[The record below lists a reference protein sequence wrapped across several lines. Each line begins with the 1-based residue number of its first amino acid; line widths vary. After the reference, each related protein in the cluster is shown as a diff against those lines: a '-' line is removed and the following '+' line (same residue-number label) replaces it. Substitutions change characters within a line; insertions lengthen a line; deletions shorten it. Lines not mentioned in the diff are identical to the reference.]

1 MGSIVIFS
9 KKLVK
14 GGAEKQALTLA
25 RLLAEKKQ
33 DVVIVIWKKNKV
45 DPRHLDFIS
54 DNALKYYGLEGNIL
68 QKSFRFKQILKKE
81 KVSII
86 LAYLTLANFI
96 SGLTRL
102 FNKNII
108 AIGGIRTEKLPFVKL
123 AFEKFV
129 HNHLNNATIF
139 NNYSARDKFEA
150 KGFIPGKIIVIHN
163 AITIPEYIER
173 NRNSD
178 EINIITVARY
188 VEAKDF
194 KTSLLAFAKLV
205 ENSADQKLKFLIVG
219 YGPLESSIRS
229 LIRTYNLSDKVML
242 IINPPNVGDYYQAA
256 DIYLS
261 TSLYEGLSNSL
272 MEAMVAG
279 LPVIAT
285 DVGDNRYL
293 IKDGFNGF
301 LVGLRNVDEI
311 VEKLGLLVKSEV
323 RRNEF
328 GINSRSLIKKEFNED
343 KLLSNYLDIIHKF
356 EAN

>member
-129 HNHLNNATIF
+129 HNHLNNSTIF
-139 NNYSARDKFEA
+139 NNFSSMDKF
-150 KGFIPGKIIVIHN
+150 
-163 AITIPEYIER
+163 
-173 NRNSD
+173 
-178 EINIITVARY
+178 
-188 VEAKDF
+188 
-194 KTSLLAFAKLV
+194 
-205 ENSADQKLKFLIVG
+205 
-219 YGPLESSIRS
+219 
-229 LIRTYNLSDKVML
+229 
-242 IINPPNVGDYYQAA
+242 
-256 DIYLS
+256 
-261 TSLYEGLSNSL
+261 
-272 MEAMVAG
+272 
-279 LPVIAT
+279 
-285 DVGDNRYL
+285 
-293 IKDGFNGF
+293 
-301 LVGLRNVDEI
+301 
-311 VEKLGLLVKSEV
+311 
-323 RRNEF
+323 
-328 GINSRSLIKKEFNED
+328 
-343 KLLSNYLDIIHKF
+343 
-356 EAN
+356 